1 MSTQAERALN
11 AKNKG
16 NVHFKAGRLE
26 EAAKYYQEAVGFDP
40 ASVIY
45 PSNLSAAFYELGQ
58 YDSCCR
64 SILNAWTLVD
74 GAADAAI
81 AKKLSLRLAKAL
93 VLGLQDGTISQQLVS
108 DNQSII
114 EAVRVIAQDDPSWG
128 VYRELEEKIQ
138 SGTYEIAKK
147 DAKKRFAHLPLFHGT
162 PDPQM
167 TFFTFGTDDL
177 MSLADG
183 WGSDEPDPLP
193 LKDFTSEQLGNL
205 SFLIAGCGDARHAFS
220 TLVGLHNTLTPNP
233 RPKAMQSQSLGL
245 LHDFGLTQE
254 QKDSVKIHLTLLDI
268 HPATIARDVIFFMF
282 LDQLVN
288 MEVQISNAERKKER
302 GKEKAGGNSEITIED
317 MKLEKLEVVTTLFY
331 LYCGYMLPT
340 YCYDRWVAAV
350 KQLHAIISRPVTSV
364 GGPSLPSYIFLPPS
378 SFPAIIPYLNHWLQ
392 PPVGT
397 IKFTR
402 LMKHVGGFERTRQ
415 LQELHASG
423 ALGPKYSGMPDPIVM
438 QQREAEE
445 KVDALLSGRTSINR
459 ASRAASSSSAR
470 KEFKDK
476 AAKERQ
482 SNERDL
488 RTVLTKLLGYS
499 EDEVL
504 KMPFTKLRQKVK
516 DSREDLIDLLV
527 CMKMDRSVMYGVH
540 GSMLREGE
548 WVAAGA
554 SPGDIPS
561 GMGLGPSLAN
571 GGSGVG
577 VHVPPRELREKYHG
591 KQFDLWMA
599 RIAKDDKEL
608 MANADQPSSKKAA
621 SSKVGK
627 KQGSKSSSSSSSN
640 SGSWYHAKNDWD
652 KGRLVQSAKA
662 IRASWKANMSLDDGK
677 HGTRDQELD
686 LDLFQTIHYF
696 AEFDEI
702 YGLGNGENGE
712 GLLNGDEGYERKR
725 ESPAWAYGAAFFMGV
740 VEAIKELTLGEDEGE
755 GRVSGG
761 GDRLKIEFVA
771 DGLHEYLAKMRAHAE
786 DTRPET
792 FPTKWTRIW
801 LGSVPDYTNGTLN
814 TVTYVVPALQ
824 DDVPTSSVASNCLF
838 NSPVWAD
845 DNEFCYNYTMLL
857 PSDLKRYLA
866 LHTINPNAVQD
877 ILDVNSYQPLPR
889 PLSTLATKPE
899 LFSWLTK
906 LFLSHIHPGYTQ
918 PRPRLVKMPNGLP
931 AFFGLLVRLREIG
944 YPGHWLSEWVQNVLD
959 GEASADSLIYK
970 DTLPRPLR
978 EKGGGRA
985 PLHKV
990 RLDPWLLELEWIL
1003 ATGKDSLPFSVRL
1016 PPSIFDGKEATSY
1029 RDIGTFE
1036 AKGLEPTIEYGM
1048 FYNHDAV
1055 AALLFYKSTKDI
1067 GGSKYFKDML
1077 LKVGKIVDNVE
1088 ISEKDTVPKGAF
1100 FILTAPEHVNLGKVP
1115 AGMKR
1120 AVGGGLE
1127 GMMAELMRGAMGGAD
1142 DIDDGPGRGEARW
1155 RMGKAS
1161 AKRMI
1166 REKWNM
1172 VVFRM
1177 DLWMPLTHPCP
1188 ASKWIFQND

>member
-26 EAAKYYQEAVGFDP
+26 EAAKHYQEAVGFDP

-93 VLGLQDGTISQQLVS
+93 VLGLQDGTISQQLVR

-114 EAVRVIAQDDPSWG
+114 EAVRAIAQDDPSWG

-205 SFLIAGCGDARHAFS
+205 SFLIAGCGD
-220 TLVGLHNTLTPNP
+220 GE
-233 RPKAMQSQSLGL
+233 PKAMQSQSLGL

-288 MEVQISNAERKKER
+288 ME
-302 GKEKAGGNSEITIED
+302 D
-317 MKLEKLEVVTTLFY
+317 MKLEKLEIVTTLFY

-459 ASRAASSSSAR
+459 AI
-470 KEFKDK
+470 
-476 AAKERQ
+476 
-482 SNERDL
+482 
-488 RTVLTKLLGYS
+488 
-499 EDEVL
+499 L

-540 GSMLREGE
+540 GS
-548 WVAAGA
+548 
-554 SPGDIPS
+554 I
-561 GMGLGPSLAN
+561 
-571 GGSGVG
+571 
-577 VHVPPRELREKYHG
+577 
-591 KQFDLWMA
+591 
-599 RIAKDDKEL
+599 
-608 MANADQPSSKKAA
+608 KKAA
-621 SSKVGK
+621 SSKAGK

-712 GLLNGDEGYERKR
+712 GKR

-755 GRVSGG
+755 GGVSGG

-1016 PPSIFDGKEATSY
+1016 PPSIFDGKEATRY

-1088 ISEKDTVPKGAF
+1088 TSDKDTVPKGAF
-1100 FILTAPEHVNLGKVP
+1100 FILTAPEHVNL
-1115 AGMKR
+1115 
-1120 AVGGGLE
+1120 
-1127 GMMAELMRGAMGGAD
+1127 
-1142 DIDDGPGRGEARW
+1142 ARW